1 MVDICMNITLKTMNM
16 KNLIPLL
23 LFSSA
28 TFYSTFANLPINAM
42 SCNES
47 PVKADVACE
56 KNKVGCD
63 EVTSDIE
70 N

>member
-1 MVDICMNITLKTMNM
+1 M
-16 KNLIPLL
+16 
-23 LFSSA
+23 FSSA
-28 TFYSTFANLPINAM
+28 TFYSTFANLPVNAM

-56 KNKVGCD
+56 KNKVGCV
-63 EVTSDIE
+63 EVTSEID